1 MHFSITGSI
10 KVFNTENPDLAE
22 DIVTLAYESGINLF
36 DICDPYMADES
47 ERQLGRILKKKGWP
61 RRNYVISTKIYWHK
75 LVLNYNLFDILFGI
89 P

>member
-1 MHFSITGSI
+1 MGVFICFMHFSITGSI

-47 ERQLGRILKKKGWP
+47 ERQLGRILKKKRMAP
-61 RRNYVISTKIYWHK
+61 SK
-75 LVLNYNLFDILFGI
+75 LCYFH
-89 P
+89 